1 MQLGLNLPIMVP
13 GLDRDRLLDW
23 ARRIDAGP
31 FSSVA
36 AGERIFFPN
45 PEIMIAL
52 TVAAAVTERVALQ
65 TSVVVLPMH
74 AELHVAKQVAT
85 LDMLS
90 EGRVVLGVGVGG
102 REEDYRAFGRPY
114 DRRRLR
120 RMQEQVAVMRAAWRG
135 EETVEALRPLEP
147 RCVQEGGPPVLVG
160 AIDPRSIERAA
171 AWADGISGFSFGP
184 SSDETGLAWNTAR
197 EAWKAAGRDS
207 APRLVTSF
215 WYALGAGARDQLDEV
230 LRRYLAFM
238 GPEMVDA
245 IVPMVLVDS
254 ADKLRDA
261 VRRMEDLGT
270 DEVLLV
276 PSTTDP
282 DDVDRVADILGGMV
296 EAGPAA
302 QRNKS

>member
-31 FSSVA
+31 FSSIA

-52 TVAAAVTERVALQ
+52 TAAAAVTERVALQ

-102 REEDYRAFGRPY
+102 RPEDYRAFGRPY

-171 AWADGISGFSFGP
+171 AWSDGISGFSFGP
-184 SSDETGLAWNTAR
+184 SSEETELAWNTAR

-215 WYALGAGARDQLDEV
+215 WYALGAGARDQLDQV

-296 EAGPAA
+296 QAGPAA
-302 QRNKS
+302 

>member
-31 FSSVA
+31 FSSIA

-52 TVAAAVTERVALQ
+52 TAAAAVTERVALQ

-171 AWADGISGFSFGP
+171 AWSDGISGFSFGP
-184 SSDETGLAWNTAR
+184 SSEETELAWNTAR

-215 WYALGAGARDQLDEV
+215 WYALGAGARDQLDQV

-238 GPEMVDA
+238 GSEMVDA

-296 EAGPAA
+296 QAGSAA
-302 QRNKS
+302 QPNKS